1 MNWHSSIEL
10 KGGKSNENQ
19 IKQGIMENLIHAAWY
34 HDSNKA
40 VAGAIT

>member
-1 MNWHSSIEL
+1 MSSANSIEL
-10 KGGKSNENQ
+10 KGGSPNENQ
-19 IKQGIMENLIHAAWY
+19 IRQGVMENIVRTAWY